1 MVSEG
6 LAPRSILVCLALMAF
21 PNSASNPPPV
31 ENLTTLGGSGNPLSD
46 NPVWP
51 GNLGKQ

>member
-6 LAPRSILVCLALMAF
+6 LAPRSILECLALMAF
-21 PNSASNPPPV
+21 PKAASNQTPV
-31 ENLTTLGGSGNPLSD
+31 ENLTTLGESGNPLSD
-46 NPVWP
+46 YRIRP